1 MQRRPRVNLG
11 MAIGFLAISALGAA
25 VFLGAHDAPVALIF
39 IWLVLVY
46 ISGIFASLKRNMAGL
61 GARRQL

>member
-1 MQRRPRVNLG
+1 